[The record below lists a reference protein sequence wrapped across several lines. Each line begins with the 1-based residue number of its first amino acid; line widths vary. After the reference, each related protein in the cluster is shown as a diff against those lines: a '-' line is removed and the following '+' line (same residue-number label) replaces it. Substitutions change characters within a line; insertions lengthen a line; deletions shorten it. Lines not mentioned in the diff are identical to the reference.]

1 MSNIK
6 SACERG
12 NRTLLAYI
20 IRNPISLFNQFQ
32 VYELRGKCLTQFS
45 YILDECKYSWR
56 ANILSNISNYITTCD
71 INKFISFWHNYTD
84 FNKKMNLIFLFGIKT
99 IFPWQSLRDYTSTHY
114 FDRKNYECYVNANR
128 LCSNTFPISTKND
141 PVYKQ
146 TSSTKIYNNLQSRN
160 STMKSFMHS
169 EQMY

>member
-32 VYELRGKCLTQFS
+32 VYELRGKCLHSFHI
-45 YILDECKYSWR
+45 YKMNV
-56 ANILSNISNYITTCD
+56 NIVEGLIYYATFQCV
-71 INKFISFWHNYTD
+71 INKLISFRHNYKEC
-84 FNKKMNLIFLFGIKT
+84 NKKMNLIFLFGIKT

-141 PVYKQ
+141 PVCKQ
-146 TSSTKIYNNLQSRN
+146 TSSTKI
-160 STMKSFMHS
+160 
-169 EQMY
+169 

>member
-56 ANILSNISNYITTCD
+56 ANILSNISN
-71 INKFISFWHNYTD
+71 NTD

-141 PVYKQ
+141 PVCKQ

>member
-56 ANILSNISNYITTCD
+56 ANILSNISNIKERNIDKLIILSY
-71 INKFISFWHNYTD
+71 NYTD

-99 IFPWQSLRDYTSTHY
+99 MFPWQSLRDYTSTHY

-141 PVYKQ
+141 PVCKQ

>member
-1 MSNIK
+1 
-6 SACERG
+6 
-12 NRTLLAYI
+12 
-20 IRNPISLFNQFQ
+20 
-32 VYELRGKCLTQFS
+32 
-45 YILDECKYSWR
+45 
-56 ANILSNISNYITTCD
+56 
-71 INKFISFWHNYTD
+71 
-84 FNKKMNLIFLFGIKT
+84 MNLIFLFGIKT

-141 PVYKQ
+141 PVCKQ
-146 TSSTKIYNNLQSRN
+146 TSSTKNYNNLQSRN

>member
-1 MSNIK
+1 M
-6 SACERG
+6 
-12 NRTLLAYI
+12 
-20 IRNPISLFNQFQ
+20 
-32 VYELRGKCLTQFS
+32 
-45 YILDECKYSWR
+45 
-56 ANILSNISNYITTCD
+56 SNISNKKERNEPEYPESFTTFYVLSTNLLVSGTT
-71 INKFISFWHNYTD
+71 INHTD

-141 PVYKQ
+141 PVCKQ